1 MAKAGDLTQKDIE
14 ALRSLSEFFGRLN
27 GDTITKKDFI
37 AAFEEVVRVVLN
49 VESKIV
55 AGNKAERDAL
65 LVETDRLKKLTKSD
79 FESYKSDALAKI
91 GSALASLHAEAQKKL
106 EDMQA
111 TVDLLEN
118 GKDADEE
125 RMLSELMAAIPTLD
139 DIMKQ
144 LPAAGTAI
152 RDALELL
159 QGDDRLDVTA
169 IRGLDK
175 VLADAQ
181 KSGKK
186 VEVRGGG
193 TRGFFIYIGGVKKGI
208 VNSLNFVGGS
218 GVSLSYSKVNGLDT
232 LTINAS
238 GSGISVE
245 TPPETVDAST
255 TVFTVSA
262 QPQWIVS
269 DGTTIYEGAGYSYS
283 SGTGKVTLDLA
294 PSSFIRA
301 II

>member
-1 MAKAGDLTQKDIE
+1 MAKPELTQKDIE

-55 AGNKAERDAL
+55 SGNKAERDAL

-79 FESYKSDALAKI
+79 FESYKADALAKI
-91 GSALASLHAEAQKKL
+91 STAIANMRADAQRKL

-118 GKDADEE
+118 GKDADEQ
-125 RMLSELMAAIPTLD
+125 RMLAMLMQSVPTLD

-159 QGDDRLDVTA
+159 QGEDRLDVSA

-175 VLADAQ
+175 LLEDAK
-181 KSGKK
+181 KSGKS
-186 VEVRGGG
+186 VQIRGGG
-193 TRGFFIYIGGVKKGI
+193 TRGFFVYIGGVKKGI

-238 GSGISVE
+238 GAGISVE
-245 TPPETVDAST
+245 TPPESVDAST

-283 SGTGKVTLDLA
+283 SGSGQVTLDLA